1 MDLKR
6 QTISEFSEMVKYV
19 EKSIRHDFK
28 DALYPLNVI
37 EQAKS
42 IGFHELAEEL
52 EAELRESDSQ
62 IEAIKDS
69 LSLKPLGYESSF

>member
-1 MDLKR
+1 MNLKR
-6 QTISEFSEMVKYV
+6 QTISEYSNMLKYI
-19 EKSIRHDFK
+19 EKSIRNDFK
-28 DALYPLNVI
+28 DALYQIEVI

-52 EAELRESDSQ
+52 EAELSESDSQ

-69 LSLKPLGYESSF
+69 LTLKPLGYESSF